1 MFNKYNLAFS
11 GLNQQ
16 KYSEQNSISSKTYK
30 YSLRQDLQIRQLV
43 KEILSKNRMKLN
55 KLDADRIICL
65 CESLNNKYIVDKIHA
80 KKANFQQME
89 ELLDILLKLGP
100 GAFEEFINAVST
112 EDPGLGL
119 AIVEQL
125 KKHNM
130 IDIHG

>member
-1 MFNKYNLAFS
+1 MFNKYHLAFS

-16 KYSEQNSISSKTYK
+16 KYSEQSSISSKTYK

-55 KLDADRIICL
+55 KLDADRIILL

-100 GAFEEFINAVST
+100 GAFEEFINAIST